1 MAATGATGEEA
12 AETGPATTGAAVL
25 GPLRPR
31 PGALRVADAGVRLLV
46 AEDEGAAG
54 GVSQWA
60 TSKLHPH
67 LAYRLTVDASGRA
80 SCACP
85 TFRELGRCVHSLVA
99 NGEA

>member
-1 MAATGATGEEA
+1 MAATGEAA
-12 AETGPATTGAAVL
+12 AETGPATTTGAAVL
-25 GPLRPR
+25 GSLRPR

-46 AEDEGAAG
+46 AEDAEG

-67 LAYRLTVDASGRA
+67 LAYRLMVDAGGRA

-85 TFRELGRCVHSLVA
+85 AFRELGRCVHSLVA